1 MTPQVRNSLL
11 IGAVAALFFMPFLG
25 GVRLFDWDEINFA
38 ECSREMIVLKDYL
51 RVYINYQPFWEKP
64 PFFFWLQSSAMHL
77 FGVGEYAARF
87 PNAVC
92 GVLTLII
99 LYNIGTKLYDHKFGL
114 IWAGAYIGSIL
125 PHLYFKSGIIDTW
138 FNLFIFLG
146 LYLFILFYWK
156 KDEFTN
162 IRLTKGPY
170 FYLIMAGLV
179 LGMAI
184 LTKGPAAF
192 LIVCLTFFVYW
203 VLQKFR
209 FYVNVPQFLL
219 FTVATT
225 VVTLLWYGLET
236 WVHGPWFMNEF
247 LKYNYRLFSTPD
259 AGHKGFPGYHF
270 VVLLVGCFPA
280 SIFCIRGFGRTDQ
293 TYMYQ
298 RDFKVWMIILFWV
311 VLILFSI
318 VQSKIVHYSSMCYIP
333 LTYLAA
339 LVVYQILEG
348 RIRFNNWMRF
358 GLIAT
363 GGLFCLAT
371 ILLPF
376 LARHID
382 LLRPLFAKDPFAVA
396 NLDAQVN
403 WTGLEAIAGVFLITI
418 IWLSIR
424 WINRADLRKRG
435 FYTLFLGTATFVM
448 LTLIF
453 FIARIEGYSQDAAMR
468 FYESLQGKDC
478 YVVTSGFKSYGQLF
492 YSRKQP
498 VQNPQSFDFN
508 WLMHGDIDKDV
519 YVVTKINKV
528 KDLEG
533 IPDLKQ
539 IGAENGFVFYKRE
552 KKK

>member
-1 MTPQVRNSLL
+1 
-11 IGAVAALFFMPFLG
+11 VAALFFMPFLG